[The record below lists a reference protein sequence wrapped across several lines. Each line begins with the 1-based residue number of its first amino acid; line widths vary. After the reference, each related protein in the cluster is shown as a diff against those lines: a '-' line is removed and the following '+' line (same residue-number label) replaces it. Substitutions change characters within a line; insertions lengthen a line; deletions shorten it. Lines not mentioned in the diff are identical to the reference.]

1 MKQINLSELTFSD
14 IFDDLPSIPQN
25 SWVRYSPENK
35 EFLSE
40 LKQKNRPWLVSE
52 TFFDEPSPSA
62 LAYARTRNPKGRKE
76 NYFEHKKYP
85 DFDDDGWIVGKR
97 ESIDLDD
104 CKYLQ
109 LERDDN
115 LQNKLKSFYKN
126 K

>member
-25 SWVRYSPENK
+25 SWVRYIPENK

-40 LKQKNRPWLVSE
+40 LKQTNRPWLVSE
-52 TFFDEPSPSA
+52 TYFDEPSPSA

-85 DFDDDGWIVGKR
+85 NNSKKISQYSTQHYDANRCTFLLPII
-97 ESIDLDD
+97 E
-104 CKYLQ
+104 
-109 LERDDN
+109 
-115 LQNKLKSFYKN
+115 KN
-126 K
+126 GFCH